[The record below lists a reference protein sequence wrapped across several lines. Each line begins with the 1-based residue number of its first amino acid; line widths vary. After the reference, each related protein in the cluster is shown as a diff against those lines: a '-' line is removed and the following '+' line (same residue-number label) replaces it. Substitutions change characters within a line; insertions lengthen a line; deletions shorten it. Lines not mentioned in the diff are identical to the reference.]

1 MLHSLCQGSDWRPL
15 RGGVPLLRRA
25 DGTVL
30 DVPDDAVN
38 LVPVF
43 VNEAAYAEKRI
54 ALSLTQREVWPVLPN
69 WIAALEKLL
78 GG

>member
-1 MLHSLCQGSDWRPL
+1 M
-15 RGGVPLLRRA
+15 
-25 DGTVL
+25 L